1 MTGFSTYFTSNVS
14 FRDERGIRYTIIF
27 AHRNKP
33 SHRRSPSHGD
43 DRPCAANPIATR
55 PFNRTTYRRPLPLAP
70 QTYASSCEYVLP
82 RYFLANIYFRTNITG
97 FSTLFVPMFF
107 SGRSEILLRKPA
119 AAAAAVAG
127 ASSVNVAAAAAAAVE
142 QAVEQHQHQHQHS
155 YTDAAAES
163 FLESVGE
170 INASDVVCKKVS
182 FLFSFSSTR

>member
-1 MTGFSTYFTSNVS
+1 MTGFSTYFTSNVLS
-14 FRDERGIRYTIIF
+14 GM
-27 AHRNKP
+27 N
-33 SHRRSPSHGD
+33 
-43 DRPCAANPIATR
+43 AAFATR
-55 PFNRTTYRRPLPLAP
+55 SYLHIGTNLLIGVLQATAMIVPALPIPSPRAHSIERRIGGLCPLLRKRMRLA
-70 QTYASSCEYVLP
+70 ASTS
-82 RYFLANIYFRTNITG
+82 FLDYFRTNITG

-142 QAVEQHQHQHQHS
+142 QAVEQHQHQRQHS

-170 INASDVVCKKVS
+170 ISASDVVCKKVS
-182 FLFSFSSTR
+182 FLFPFSSTR